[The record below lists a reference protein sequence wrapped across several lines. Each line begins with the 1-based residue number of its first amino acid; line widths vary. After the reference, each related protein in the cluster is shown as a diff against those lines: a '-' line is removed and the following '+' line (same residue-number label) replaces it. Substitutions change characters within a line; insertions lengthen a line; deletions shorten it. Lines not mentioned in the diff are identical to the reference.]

1 MKIQEF
7 RDKMK
12 SADRAV
18 LEKIA
23 ADLYRRLPKALKE
36 EELDT
41 FIDQLL
47 AGDVPP
53 KAAKSGQIPFEQL
66 EKEIQTFL
74 SHVDANYYWE
84 PNRVVPKAQRSK
96 WRFEVMRFLK
106 QLDAIPSDDAHA
118 QSAAKLYLE
127 IYNRLAYG
135 CGNYIFPSEDP
146 FASIRRRQGD
156 YYPVMVARYFSTG
169 FTDDSILDMLRAA
182 TSTYID
188 RNSLYEEFELA
199 FIRELRTRDM
209 REKAMAI
216 AQREVLR
223 LEAET
228 HSKPK
233 RYLTLQEYEVKR
245 KICEI
250 CIVILGLGIAIYE
263 EAEAV
268 DFFMKHYDEHSQE
281 IKLYVALSSIDNF
294 GGSPSFWLKTYENG
308 VRRGIKPR
316 DGLVAEYEERKAN
329 GQRV

>member
-66 EKEIQTFL
+66 EKEILTFL

-106 QLDAIPSDDAHA
+106 QLDAIPADDAHA
-118 QSAAKLYLE
+118 QRAAKLYLE

-135 CGNYIFPSEDP
+135 CGYYIFPTEDP

-156 YYPVMVARYFSTG
+156 FYPVMVARYFSAG
-169 FTDDSILDMLRAA
+169 FTDDKILDMLRAA
-182 TSTYID
+182 TSTNID
-188 RNSLYEEFELA
+188 RCSLYEELELA

-216 AQREVLR
+216 ARREVLQ
-223 LEAET
+223 LEAEAPT
-228 HSKPK
+228 KPK
-233 RYLTLQEYEVKR
+233 QFLSHREYEIKR
-245 KICEI
+245 IISEI

-263 EAEAV
+263 EADAV
-268 DFFMKHYDEHSQE
+268 DFFMKHYDGRTQE
-281 IKLYVALSSIDNF
+281 IKLYVALNRIDAF
-294 GGSPSFWLKTYENG
+294 DGSPSFWLKTYEDG

-316 DGLVAEYEERKAN
+316 DELVAKYKERKVN
-329 GQRV
+329 GQCS